1 MLGDY
6 HKYLCECDTFKE
18 KEITNAK
25 LYFNKAIELS
35 KKLQIIKP
43 IHLGLINNYSLFC
56 YEILNEEK
64 KAIELAK
71 STIEKFKK
79 EEKNLDEDDDCDKD
93 ALSIIKL
100 MKENLKMWESK
111 LK

>member
-43 IHLGLINNYSLFC
+43 IHLGLNLNYSIFC
-56 YEILNEEK
+56 YEILNEK

-79 EEKNLDEDDDCDKD
+79 EEKNLDKDDDNVKD
-93 ALSIIKL
+93 AISLIEK
-100 MKENLKMWESK
+100 MEENLELWESK